1 MADAAKT
8 LVIFAV
14 FLVLVIGN
22 FRNIKRHRKEKK
34 DAKRKKEIGGFT
46 VMRQMKPDGEDHPET
61 SEETE

>member
-14 FLVLVIGN
+14 FLVLVISN
-22 FRNIKRHRKEKK
+22 FRNIRRHRKEKK

-46 VMRQMKPDGEDHPET
+46 VMKQMKPDEEKPEIT
-61 SEETE
+61 EETE